1 MEGFEDT
8 AAANKTSTNLNNT
21 SAEDG
26 PQPNSQDYPEKSGD
40 YLTQE
45 ASVGSKSKTLLMS
58 NSTRDI
64 LIIICTIVIVGLLI
78 ICGWKLT

>member
-1 MEGFEDT
+1 MEGLEDT
-8 AAANKTSTNLNNT
+8 AAANKTSTNFNNT

-26 PQPNSQDYPEKSGD
+26 PQPNSLDYPGKSGD